1 MDLSDPKTWT
11 EGFRVVIGAPYIVV
25 PLLILVG
32 GAAWWLK
39 DKIDDGEIRGLN
51 AKNDALDQRLQLAA
65 DRAQIVQEARDEL
78 EKQVEALKA
87 QIAAGATR
95 ETLTPAATKIDV
107 AIGKFAQA
115 SDALQQLISAR
126 IGQAVSVTPN
136 VTRAPKLNE

>member
-39 DKIDDGEIRGLN
+39 DKIDDGEIRGLK

-95 ETLTPAATKIDV
+95 ETLAPAATKIDV
-107 AIGKFAQA
+107 ALGKFAQA
-115 SDALQQLISAR
+115 NAALQQLISAP
-126 IGQAVSVTPN
+126 IGQSVSVTPN
-136 VTRAPKLNE
+136 VTRAPKRNE